1 MKEESI
7 PMKKVD
13 VAKVFGIDTK
23 MEVFGFEAPTERVP
37 EIEQSYVCLL
47 YTSPSPRDS

>member
-1 MKEESI
+1 MREENI

-23 MEVFGFEAPTERVP
+23 MEYF
-37 EIEQSYVCLL
+37 LL
-47 YTSPSPRDS
+47 SLQILIS